1 MLLQGISLP
10 SPPWRGAGGEAFS
23 LERGVKCYA
32 TTKLTSEKCNAITR
46 HITPLS
52 PWRGVGG
59 EAFLPTILPIFR
71 RRNAECFL
79 ESVVETRGMFETTTF

>member
-10 SPPWRGAGGEAFS
+10 SPPWRGAEGEAFS
-23 LERGVKCYA
+23 LERGVICYA
-32 TTKLTSEKCNAITR
+32 ATKLISEKCNATTR

-59 EAFLPTILPIFR
+59 EASFTHHSSYIQT
-71 RRNAECFL
+71 A
-79 ESVVETRGMFETTTF
+79 